1 MMTQDKDILTLH
13 KELKDNPYSAPEG
26 YFDSFRDK
34 MTRRVPSEETS
45 LWKRTIPYLAMAASF
60 ALLLTAGSL
69 VLDKMTPDGEISQ
82 EDFIIFS
89 DNLINTYLY
98 DDESTLQM
106 ADAEL
111 QNEDIIEYL
120 IYTGISPEMIEES
133 IK

>member
-1 MMTQDKDILTLH
+1 MTQDKDILTLY

-34 MTRRVPSEETS
+34 MAGRMPAEEIS

-69 VLDKMTPDGEISQ
+69 VLNKMTPDGEMSQ
-82 EDFIIFS
+82 EDFMIFS

-120 IYTGISPEMIEES
+120 IFTGISPEMIEES

>member
-1 MMTQDKDILTLH
+1 MTQDKDILTLH

-34 MTRRVPSEETS
+34 MAGRMPAEEIS

-69 VLDKMTPDGEISQ
+69 VLNKMTPDGEMSQ
-82 EDFIIFS
+82 EDFMIFS

-98 DDESTLQM
+98 EDESSLQI

-120 IYTGISPEMIEES
+120 IFTGISPEMIEES

>member
-1 MMTQDKDILTLH
+1 MTQDKDILTLH

-34 MTRRVPSEETS
+34 MAGRMPAEETS
-45 LWKRTIPYLAMAASF
+45 LWKRTVPYLAMAASF

-69 VLDKMTPDGEISQ
+69 VLNKMTPDGEMSQ
-82 EDFIIFS
+82 EDFMIFS

-98 DDESTLQM
+98 EDESSLQI

-120 IYTGISPEMIEES
+120 IFTGISPEMIEES

>member
-13 KELKDNPYSAPEG
+13 KELKDNPYNAPEG

-34 MTRRVPSEETS
+34 MARTVPSEEIS

-82 EDFIIFS
+82 EDFMIFS